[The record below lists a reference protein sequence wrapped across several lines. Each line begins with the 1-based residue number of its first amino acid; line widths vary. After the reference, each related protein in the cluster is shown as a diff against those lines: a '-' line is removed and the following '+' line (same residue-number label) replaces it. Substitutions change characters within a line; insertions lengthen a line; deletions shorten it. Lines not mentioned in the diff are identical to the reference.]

1 MRYNSVDEID
11 TMSFRDATIVR
22 CVFSA
27 KQGVLEFELDGAM
40 VRENNSANELYSDR
54 YVSDMQVIF
63 INPGVE
69 ALLLEGHK
77 YYDANDVLVESVPD
91 KPIDESDYDDVMK
104 KFEGRVI
111 FFAGT
116 PKEKKETSDRK
127 CFQMIV
133 DVDEDSYVL
142 SFYYDKVIAQ
152 WEHFMNKVMN

>member
-1 MRYNSVDEID
+1 MKYNSVDEID

-54 YVSDMQVIF
+54 YVSDMQVRF
-63 INPGVE
+63 INPDVE

-91 KPIDESDYDDVMK
+91 KPVDESDYDEVMK
-104 KFEGRVI
+104 SFEGRVI

-116 PKEKKETSDRK
+116 PKEKTGTSDRK
-127 CFQMIV
+127 CFQMII
-133 DVDEDSYVL
+133 DVEEESYVL

>member
-54 YVSDMQVIF
+54 YVSDMQVRF

-69 ALLLEGHK
+69 ALLLEEHK

>member
-54 YVSDMQVIF
+54 YVSDMQVRF
-63 INPGVE
+63 INPSVE